1 MTVYYKAT
9 RPDGTDFRTGTIQYL
24 VGHVV
29 EHPTS
34 KRFGVMESNRSS
46 TYLSVSVEPGEVLTG
61 GSWPCRL
68 FRVEPVGR
76 TVKCT
81 DGAYGFKRGCRAMRV
96 VEELPAYEALGPN
109 GAEVAAII
117 DRAGRLTV
125 DEARRLAAARAA
137 AWDAAWSA
145 AWSAARGAARGASWH
160 AAWDAARG
168 AARGAAWDAAWNAAW
183 DAARGAAWDA
193 AWDAASGALLRDVLA
208 PEHYETLMGPW
219 RSVIGEAKA

>member
-1 MTVYYKAT
+1 
-9 RPDGTDFRTGTIQYL
+9 
-24 VGHVV
+24 
-29 EHPTS
+29 
-34 KRFGVMESNRSS
+34 
-46 TYLSVSVEPGEVLTG
+46 
-61 GSWPCRL
+61 
-68 FRVEPVGR
+68 
-76 TVKCT
+76 
-81 DGAYGFKRGCRAMRV
+81 MRV

-145 AWSAARGAARGASWH
+145 AWSAARGAARGATWN
-160 AAWDAARG
+160 AAWGAARG

>member
-137 AWDAAWSA
+137 AWSA
-145 AWSAARGAARGASWH
+145 AWSAARGAARGATWN
-160 AAWDAARG
+160 AAWGAARG